1 MHGNVD
7 EWCHDWY
14 GDYPVSAVTDPTGP
28 ENGANRVLRG
38 AAGSPTPGTAAQLF
52 ATGTGQAT
60 ATATLV
66 SGLFS
71 PQANIK
77 SK

>member
-1 MHGNVD
+1 V
-7 EWCHDWY
+7 
-14 GDYPVSAVTDPTGP
+14 
-28 ENGANRVLRG
+28 
-38 AAGSPTPGTAAQLF
+38 AAGSTTPGTAAQLI

-71 PQANIK
+71 PQLNIIVEFNNQCWPGRYPVLIIIMGQT
-77 SK
+77 